1 MQVFAVPSYVPP
13 WYPLIRLP
21 VNVVRSVVD
30 LAAPGGMER
39 AARRGERE
47 QSALLRTMIGDGAAT
62 VGDSAAFIDP
72 FTGSGILMAL
82 ESSRI
87 LAGSIE
93 RQWQSGP
100 FEVASDY
107 QRMYDATF
115 DNRLR
120 WSSMLRHASFNTT
133 VAEVIV
139 AGLGLSA
146 PLRKRIARLTRLSAE
161 NI

>member
-1 MQVFAVPSYVPP
+1 MRDAVAIEQWLAVPIQRFGRGS
-13 WYPLIRLP
+13 
-21 VNVVRSVVD
+21 
-30 LAAPGGMER
+30 LAPRPG
-39 AARRGERE
+39 
-47 QSALLRTMIGDGAAT
+47 LVT

-87 LAGSIE
+87 LAGAIE

-100 FEVASDY
+100 LELASEY
-107 QRMYDATF
+107 QQMYATAF

-133 VAEVIV
+133 VAEVMV

-161 NI
+161 NIYT